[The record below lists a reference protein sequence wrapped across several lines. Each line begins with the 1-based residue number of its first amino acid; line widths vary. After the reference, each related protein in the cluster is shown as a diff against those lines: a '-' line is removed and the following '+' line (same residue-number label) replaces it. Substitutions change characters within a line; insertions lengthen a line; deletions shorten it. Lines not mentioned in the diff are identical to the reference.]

1 VVIFFQN
8 ASDELSRSRPA
19 FSRDRA
25 HRLIGDDVPTLAHIR
40 GIKLVMYYED
50 HEPPHCHARS
60 PDFSAKFAISDL
72 SVLELAGKLKP
83 RESALIKR
91 WALANR
97 PSLLENWRR
106 AQRGEAMVK
115 LEDSEP

>member
-1 VVIFFQN
+1 M
-8 ASDELSRSRPA
+8 
-19 FSRDRA
+19 
-25 HRLIGDDVPTLAHIR
+25 PTLAHIR
-40 GIKLVMYYED
+40 GIKLLMYYED
-50 HEPPHCHARS
+50 HEPPHFHARGS
-60 PDFSAKFAISDL
+60 EFRAKFTISDL

-106 AQRGEAMVK
+106 AQLGEPMIK
-115 LEDSEP
+115 LEDVGK